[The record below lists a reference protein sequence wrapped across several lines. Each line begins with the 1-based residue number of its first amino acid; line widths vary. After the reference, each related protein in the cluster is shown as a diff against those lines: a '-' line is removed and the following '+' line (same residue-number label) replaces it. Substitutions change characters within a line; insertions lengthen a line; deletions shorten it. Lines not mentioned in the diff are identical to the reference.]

1 MRNLNKNFQLQLPQ
15 LCKGL
20 AGYLVLLLCACG
32 SPQMKDDKKV
42 FRYNEASG
50 ISTLDPLYASDR
62 AVIWAVNMLYDGLL
76 RLDENL
82 HLQPAI
88 ARRWMLGDDALTYT
102 FHLRDDVRFHDHPV
116 FPEGKGRKVISSD
129 FFYSFQRVMDRSEG
143 SRGNWI
149 FNSVDKSFGND
160 GMLTPDDTTFII
172 KLNTPLP
179 AFPEM
184 LSMPYCCVVP
194 KEIVNHYG
202 KEFRSNPVGTGPF
215 RFFKWYEGV
224 NLVFHKNEHYFMK
237 NHNGEALPKL
247 DAVMISFIKDK
258 QVAFLG
264 FLRGEYHFQSGIDG
278 SFKDE
283 LLNRNGGL
291 KDKYQGKFKMLKG
304 AYLNT
309 EYLGMLTKE
318 QANNPLT
325 NRKVRQAINYAINRR
340 ELVQYLRNGI
350 GKPAEQGFIPYGLPA
365 FDSTRQGY
373 SYQPQKAKE
382 LLREAGYEGKNKLQI
397 KLSITPE
404 YLDICEFIQQ
414 QLRAVGIQAEIDVN
428 QPATQREMVANS
440 KVNFFRASWI
450 ADYADAENYLALFYS
465 KNASPA
471 GPNYTQFNHPTY
483 DRWYEQ
489 ALRTPDA
496 EKRKS
501 IYARLDSII
510 ISEAPVAVLFYDEW
524 VRLIQ
529 NNVKNLHGNGMNLLD
544 LRYADLD

>member
-1 MRNLNKNFQLQLPQ
+1 MNKVLDIMPNWTLKL
-15 LCKGL
+15 KI
-20 AGYLVLLLCACG
+20 AGFICFTMFIAACETPE
-32 SPQMKDDKKV
+32 SNKDKKV

-50 ISTLDPLYASDR
+50 ISTLDPVYASDR
-62 AVIWAVNMLYDGLL
+62 AVIWAVNMLFDGLL

-82 HLQPAI
+82 QLQTAI
-88 ARRWMLGDDALTYT
+88 AKRWMISEDGLSYT
-102 FHLRDDVRFHDHPV
+102 FHLRDDVHFHDHEL
-116 FPEGKGRKVISSD
+116 FPDGKGRRVISSD
-129 FFYSFQRVMDRSEG
+129 FLFSFQRVMDRSSG

-149 FNSVDKSFGND
+149 FNTVDKSFGTD
-160 GMLTPDDTTFII
+160 GMQTPDDTTFII
-172 KLNTPLP
+172 KLAEPLL

-184 LSMPYCCVVP
+184 LSMPYCSVVP
-194 KEIVNHYG
+194 KEIVLHYG

-224 NLVFHKNEHYFMK
+224 NLIFHKNEHYFLK
-237 NHNGEALPKL
+237 SEAGETLPKL

-283 LLNRNGGL
+283 LLSRNGRL
-291 KDKYQGKFKMLKG
+291 KSKYEGQFKMLKG

-309 EYLGMLTKE
+309 EYLGMLTKDDSD
-318 QANNPLT
+318 NVLK
-325 NRKVRQAINYAINRR
+325 NRKVRQAINYAINRK
-340 ELVQYLRNGI
+340 ELIQYLRNGI
-350 GKPAEQGFIPYGLPA
+350 GKPAEQGFIPYGLDA
-365 FDSTRQGY
+365 FDSLREGY
-373 SYQPQKAKE
+373 TYQPQKAKE
-382 LLREAGYEGKNKLQI
+382 LLREAGYEGKNKLKV

-414 QLRAVGIQAEIDVN
+414 QLRAVGIEAAIDVN

-471 GPNYTQFNHPTY
+471 GPNYTQFSHPLY
-483 DRWYEQ
+483 DRLYEQ
-489 ALRTPDA
+489 ALRTPDK
-496 EKRKS
+496 EIRKQL
-501 IYARLDSII
+501 YAQLDSII
-510 ISEAPVAVLFYDEW
+510 IAEAPVAVLFYDEW

-529 NNVKNLHGNGMNLLD
+529 NNVKHLQGNGMNLLD
-544 LRYADLD
+544 LRYAELD